1 MRVLKDMILSK
12 GISRLRRQLDQE
24 GGEISNLMI
33 LALRNKSMVFRF
45 KSQKF
50 LEHSSVSASFY
61 TILPIVALNKH
72 RQDNFLVT
80 LQDEKIIYRMIFNV
94 S

>member
-1 MRVLKDMILSK
+1 MRVLKDMILCK

-24 GGEISNLMI
+24 GGEIPNLMI
-33 LALRNKSMVFRF
+33 LALRNKSMVLRF

-50 LEHSSVSASFY
+50 LVSASFY
-61 TILPIVALNKH
+61 TILPIVALNKR

>member
-24 GGEISNLMI
+24 GGEIPNLMI

-45 KSQKF
+45 KSKKF

-61 TILPIVALNKH
+61 MILPIVALNK
-72 RQDNFLVT
+72 RCQDNFLVA